1 MEQFLIEIPH
11 GEQNCLNLMR
21 LLCAWDDLSNFEWGC
36 QNGVHTCW
44 GVIRADNEA
53 EARLVVP
60 PSMRAEARVVRVNR
74 FDAATIAEVP
84 KNEPVLPSPAMVH
97 MYRAFPCWW

>member
-11 GEQNCLNLMR
+11 EEQNCLDLVR
-21 LLCAWDDLSNFEWGC
+21 LLQARGHLTNFEWGC
-36 QNGVHTCW
+36 QDGVHTGW
-44 GVIRADNEA
+44 ATISADTEA

-60 PSMRAEARVVRVNR
+60 PRMHRQARVVRVSR
-74 FDAATIAEVP
+74 RDATTIAQVH
-84 KNEPVLPSPAMVH
+84 KNGPALPSPAMLH